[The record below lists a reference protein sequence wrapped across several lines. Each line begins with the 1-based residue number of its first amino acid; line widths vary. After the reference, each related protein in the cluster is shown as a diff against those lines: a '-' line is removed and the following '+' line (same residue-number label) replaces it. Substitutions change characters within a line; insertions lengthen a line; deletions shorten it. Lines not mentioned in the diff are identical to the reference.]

1 MLLRIRIFF
10 RNFVAEMNFPP
21 RVMGMEIFNCLNI
34 SAMRAE
40 ACGFGSSPADCRT

>member
-21 RVMGMEIFNCLNI
+21 RVMGMEIFDCLNI
-34 SAMRAE
+34 SAMTAK
-40 ACGFGSSPADCRT
+40 AYSSDRNPADCRT

>member
-34 SAMRAE
+34 SAMHAK